1 MMTKM
6 SYGVT
11 SQDIVSDE
19 DLSKAYDLL
28 VIIEKDEVKI
38 KLLVI

>member
-1 MMTKM
+1 MTKL

-19 DLSKAYDLL
+19 DLNKAYDLL
-28 VIIEKDEVKI
+28 VIIEKDEVEI